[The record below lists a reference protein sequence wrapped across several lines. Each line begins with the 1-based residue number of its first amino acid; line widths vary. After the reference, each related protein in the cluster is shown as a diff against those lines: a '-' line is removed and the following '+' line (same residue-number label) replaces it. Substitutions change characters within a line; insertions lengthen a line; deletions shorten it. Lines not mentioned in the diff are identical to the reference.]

1 VPLPRGEDAWLH
13 LALDVVP
20 AYVASEFA
28 VVWPEVEARLG
39 ETGWI
44 TDNHDSTFPATAGI
58 QPHILHRARTLLV
71 ANEVL
76 VPEAASLSGR
86 TVTAFRLFRDPGAI
100 GSATYRH
107 WFFNPGTTRARIDIP
122 TFDRARSTFGFH
134 DAVLLDDQDAPQPI
148 VVRFF
153 TDTVRTPVDGQ
164 PLIVRRSERWARS
177 SAIVADY
184 TALRDE
190 DLDWD
195 ERRELMTEL
204 ASRIEAEGLLD
215 AGGWA
220 PPAP

>member
-1 VPLPRGEDAWLH
+1 MKNIRTVVYSWSHEAWDL
-13 LALDVVP
+13 LAK
-20 AYVASEFA
+20 
-28 VVWPEVEARLG
+28 LG
-39 ETGWI
+39 E
-44 TDNHDSTFPATAGI
+44 FPEFVPI
-58 QPHILHRARTLLV
+58 FFAR
-71 ANEVL
+71 
-76 VPEAASLSGR
+76 R
-86 TVTAFRLFRDPGAI
+86 IHVTAFRSFRDPGAI